1 MFFFTDYAKRLRAF
15 SAPAKRF
22 LLANVLVSLG
32 SSLFSLFFNIFVLK
46 LGHRQDFIGLLAAIP
61 PLAVALCSVPAGVLG
76 DRVGHRR
83 ALLWGGILVAL
94 GMLGA
99 VVFAEPLVL
108 IASMVLTGMGS
119 ALWQV
124 VSAPFMVEESRE
136 HERAHLFSVQFA
148 LMTASGFFGSLL
160 GGALAPLFAQMTG
173 TSSQNALVYQMT
185 LTVAVVLAL
194 LGLLPLLGLPRV
206 SVQHVERRSL
216 RARLDT
222 PYELLLKLLLPNLLL
237 GLGAGLFIPFLNLFF
252 KLHFGVSDGTL
263 GVLFAG
269 GALTMAFASLIAPPL
284 AHRIGKVS
292 AMVWTQALS
301 IPFLI
306 AMGFVPVL
314 EVAIASFL
322 IRGALMPMSAPI
334 YSLFLMDQVS
344 PQDRATVNG
353 WATLGWNFCF
363 AVSAWLSGHLQVSWG
378 FPAIFVVVC
387 LIYGT
392 SILLQK
398 IFFTPLERARA
409 AREAEPP
416 PVQRLQC

>member
-1 MFFFTDYAKRLRAF
+1 MSLFTDYLDRLRAF

-22 LLANVLVSLG
+22 LLANVLVGLG
-32 SSLFSLFFNIFVLK
+32 SSLFWLFFNIYVLQ
-46 LGHRQDFIGLLAAIP
+46 LGHKQDFIGLLAAIP
-61 PLAVALCSVPAGVLG
+61 PLAVALFSVPAGALG
-76 DRVGHRR
+76 DRVGYRR

-99 VVFAEPLVL
+99 VVFAQPFIL
-108 IASMVLTGMGS
+108 IISMVLTGMGS

-136 HERAHLFSVQFA
+136 HERTHLFSVQFA

-160 GGALAPLFAQMTG
+160 GGALAPLFAQVTG
-173 TSSQNALVYQMT
+173 GVSQNALVYQLT
-185 LTVAVVLAL
+185 LTVAVALAL
-194 LGLLPLLGLPRV
+194 LGLFPLLGLPRMNL
-206 SVQHVERRSL
+206 QHRERRSV
-216 RARLDT
+216 RTKLDT
-222 PYELLLKLLLPNLLL
+222 PYALLLKLLLPNLLL
-237 GLGAGLFIPFLNLFF
+237 GLGAGLFIPFLNIFF
-252 KLHFGVSDGTL
+252 KLHFHVSDGTL
-263 GVLFAG
+263 GMLFAG
-269 GALTMAFASLIAPPL
+269 GALAMALASLTAPLL

-301 IPFLI
+301 IPFLV
-306 AMGFVPVL
+306 AMGVVPVL
-314 EVAIASFL
+314 EVAVAGFL

-363 AVSAWLSGHLQVSWG
+363 ALSAWLSGYLQVSWG
-378 FPAIFVVVC
+378 FPTIFVVVC

-392 SILLQK
+392 SIVLQRV
-398 IFFTPLERARA
+398 FFTPLERARSV
-409 AREAEPP
+409 REPEPP
-416 PVQRLQC
+416 PAQRFQC

>member
-1 MFFFTDYAKRLRAF
+1 MLFFREYVERLRAF

-32 SSLFSLFFNIFVLK
+32 SSLFSLFFNIYVLQ
-46 LGHRQDFIGLLAAIP
+46 LGHKQDFIGLLAALP
-61 PLAVALCSVPAGVLG
+61 PLAVALCSVPAGAWG

-99 VVFAEPLVL
+99 VVFAQPIVL
-108 IASMVLTGMGS
+108 IVSMVLTGMGS

-136 HERAHLFSVQFA
+136 HERTHLFSVQFA
-148 LMTASGFFGSLL
+148 LTTASGFFGSLL
-160 GGALAPLFAQMTG
+160 GGALAPFFAQMTG
-173 TSSQNALVYQMT
+173 GSSQNALVYQLT
-185 LTVAVVLAL
+185 LTVAVALAL
-194 LGLLPLLGLPRV
+194 LGLLPLLGLPRLEGE
-206 SVQHVERRSL
+206 QHRERKNL
-216 RARLDT
+216 RPRLNT
-222 PYELLLKLLLPNLLL
+222 PYALLLKLLLPHLLL
-237 GLGAGLFIPFLNLFF
+237 GLGAGLFIPFLNVFF
-252 KLHFGVSDGTL
+252 KLHFHVSDGTL

-269 GALTMAFASLIAPPL
+269 GALTMALASLMAPPL
-284 AHRIGKVS
+284 AHRLGKVS

-306 AMGFVPVL
+306 ALGFVPVL
-314 EVAIASFL
+314 EVAVVSFL
-322 IRGALMPMSAPI
+322 LRGALMPMSAPI

-344 PQDRATVNG
+344 PQDRATVSG
-353 WATLGWNFCF
+353 WSTLGWNLCF

-378 FPAIFVVVC
+378 FPTIFVVVC
-387 LIYGT
+387 LIYGA

-398 IFFTPLERARA
+398 
-409 AREAEPP
+409 
-416 PVQRLQC
+416 